1 MLRKAGLL
9 FVPQPLHRQQFIVW
23 LKRVHAWT
31 GFWGALLFLMLGVSG
46 VLLNHRSIMKI
57 DTGEPVAVS
66 AMDIAI
72 PAGSINTAEELGKWA
87 RQEFGLKSEAR
98 LPRSNE
104 GQRGGQREGRTAEFM
119 GVERP
124 VAEKW
129 EVSFNHPNGRLQ
141 VTHIKGSA
149 SVSVEQS
156 SQNFFGFMK
165 NLHKGSGVGVGWVL
179 FADTIAGAM
188 ITMVLSGF
196 LLWSNMHGR
205 RLIAGAIVAT
215 SVGVAISVLW
225 PWLL

>member
-1 MLRKAGLL
+1 MLRKTGLL
-9 FVPQPLHRQQFIVW
+9 FVPRPLHRQQFIVW

-31 GFWGALLFLMLGVSG
+31 GLWGALLFLMLGVSG
-46 VLLNHRSIMKI
+46 LLLNHRSIMKI
-57 DTGEPVAVS
+57 DTGEPVPVS
-66 AMDIAI
+66 AMDIAVS
-72 PAGSINTAEELGKWA
+72 AGSIGTAEELGKWA
-87 RQEFGLKSEAR
+87 QSEFHLKSEPR
-98 LPRSNE
+98 LPRGNE
-104 GQRGGQREGRTAEFM
+104 GQRASNPPTREFM
-119 GVERP
+119 GRDRP
-124 VAEKW
+124 AAEKW

>member
-1 MLRKAGLL
+1 MLRKTGLL

-46 VLLNHRSIMKI
+46 FLLNHRSIMKI
-57 DTGEPVAVS
+57 DTGEPVRVS
-66 AMDIAI
+66 AMDVAVA
-72 PAGSINTAEELGKWA
+72 AGSIGTAEELGEWA
-87 RQEFGLKSEAR
+87 KREFELNSEAR

-104 GQRGGQREGRTAEFM
+104 GRRGDQRESQTAEFL
-119 GVERP
+119 GRERP

-129 EVSFNHPNGRLQ
+129 DVSFNHPNGRLQ
-141 VTHIKGSA
+141 VTHVKGSA

-156 SQNFFGFMK
+156 SQNLFGFIK
-165 NLHKGSGVGVGWVL
+165 NLHKGSGVGIGWVL

-188 ITMVLSGF
+188 VTMVLSGF

-205 RLIAGAIVAT
+205 RLAAGAIIIASAAT
-215 SVGVAISVLW
+215 AAGVLW